1 MRLANKLDIAELLLK
16 NGADIESENLYNDT
30 PLRMA
35 AKADFLDMVILLLK
49 YSANVNGCRKLGVHT
64 PLHAVVKES
73 GYIPVLE
80 YLITHGADVNVVQE
94 YTYESPLLT
103 ACLKN
108 NKKVVELL
116 LKYGADVNF
125 KDKYGITPLQYVSYR
140 GYYDIV
146 KSLISHGADI
156 YARNK
161 YARTSIDIAIER
173 HLIIIIRIFLSF
185 EN

>member
-1 MRLANKLDIAELLLK
+1 METQLHRLVKAGGYINNILYQITIGVDVNAKDLCSFTALHYAVYYHYLDIAELLLK

-94 YTYESPLLT
+94 Y
-103 ACLKN
+103 
-108 NKKVVELL
+108 
-116 LKYGADVNF
+116 G
-125 KDKYGITPLQYVSYR
+125 
-140 GYYDIV
+140 
-146 KSLISHGADI
+146 
-156 YARNK
+156 
-161 YARTSIDIAIER
+161 
-173 HLIIIIRIFLSF
+173 
-185 EN
+185 